1 MFDRSAVKKMI
12 ENNGI
17 KQKAIAEKA
26 KITER
31 QFSLI
36 LSGKRKCDIDEYV
49 RICMALNVPIT
60 TFIIENVKQH
70 EHRQEDR

>member
-1 MFDRSAVKKMI
+1 MFDRNAVKQMI

-17 KQKAIAEKA
+17 KQKAVAEKA
-26 KITER
+26 DITER

-49 RICMALNVPIT
+49 RICMALNVPVT
-60 TFIIENVKQH
+60 TFIIDNHKKS
-70 EHRQEDR
+70 RN

>member
-1 MFDRSAVKKMI
+1 MFDRNAVKRMI

-17 KQKAIAEKA
+17 KQKAVAEKA
-26 KITER
+26 DITER

-49 RICMALNVPIT
+49 RICMALNVPVT
-60 TFIIENVKQH
+60 TFIIENPMSY
-70 EHRQEDR
+70 